1 MSLPFST
8 LLSKDTSRVTTKD
21 PVTPSLK
28 SCVSHSDRGLPGDA
42 SSVDVSV
49 FTITCRP
56 GLFGCA
62 SLPASGTVISS
73 SASSATHGIRFYR
86 ITICTPTASA
96 APFPSI
102 NTSPGASSRSTT
114 TPSGSRIIVDR
125 VVRYEN
131 LTDERGEIFMRLNI
145 PFDGDLGGEKKGS
158 LPHRSYTVS
167 ISI

>member
-1 MSLPFST
+1 QALKYFLPSIAVQMTSLPFST
-8 LLSKDTSRVTTKD
+8 LLSRDTSRVTTKD
-21 PVTPSLK
+21 SVTLSLK
-28 SCVSHSDRGLPGDA
+28 SCVFHSDRGLPGGA

-49 FTITCRP
+49 FTIICRP

-102 NTSPGASSRSTT
+102 NTSPGASSRSITSA
-114 TPSGSRIIVDR
+114 TPTHPDQQ
-125 VVRYEN
+125 
-131 LTDERGEIFMRLNI
+131 L
-145 PFDGDLGGEKKGS
+145 
-158 LPHRSYTVS
+158 SYTELFVMK
-167 ISI
+167 I